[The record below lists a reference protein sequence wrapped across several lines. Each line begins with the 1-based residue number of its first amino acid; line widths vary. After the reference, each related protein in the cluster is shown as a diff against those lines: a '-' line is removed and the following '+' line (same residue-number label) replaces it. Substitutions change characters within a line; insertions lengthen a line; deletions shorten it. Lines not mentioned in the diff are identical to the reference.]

1 MDHISRKSPPLRH
14 LDLRR
19 DLNGVADLIEICFL
33 AQMDGDGLEYLRRIR
48 ETARNQS
55 TFWFLYQLDN
65 ATIPLN
71 GLVWEEEGKLIG
83 NLTLIPFF
91 REGSLNYL
99 IANVA
104 VHPDYRRRG
113 IARQLTEKALEYI
126 YEQGAYSA
134 WLQVREDNPPAI
146 ELYQS
151 LAFQEKARRTSW
163 ESSEHFSP
171 APFNQNIHITSRS
184 DQEWTFQSKWLR
196 AIYPPDVTWNLP
208 IEFKRIQPGFWQSLI
223 RFFKGQDLRNW
234 SARFRDQLIGVATWE
249 AGNFYND
256 FVWLAVPPE
265 WDQAAIP
272 ALLNLM
278 KKEVQF
284 RRPLQVNYPAG
295 RSDDV
300 FLEMGFNK
308 QNTLIWM
315 QKILGKI
322 KI

>member
-1 MDHISRKSPPLRH
+1 MDHISRKSPHLRH
-14 LDLRR
+14 LDLRK
-19 DLNGVADLIEICFL
+19 DLSGVADLIEVCFL

-55 TFWFLYQLDN
+55 SFWFLFPPDN
-65 ATIPLN
+65 ASIPLH
-71 GLVWEEEGKLIG
+71 GFVWEEEGKLIG

-91 REGSLNYL
+91 RDGSLNYL

-113 IARQLTEKALEYI
+113 IARRLTEKALDFI
-126 YEQGAYSA
+126 DEQDAYSA
-134 WLQVREDNPPAI
+134 WLQVRDDNPPAI
-146 ELYQS
+146 ELYKS

-163 ESSEHFSP
+163 ESGEHFSP
-171 APFNQNIHITSRS
+171 APFNQNLLISPRS
-184 DQEWTFQSKWLR
+184 DQEWVFQSKWLR
-196 AIYPPDVTWNLP
+196 AAYPPDVSWNLP
-208 IEFKRIQPGFWQSLI
+208 IEFKRIQPGFWQGLI

-234 SARFRDQLIGVATWE
+234 SARFRDQLIGAATWE

-265 WDQAAIP
+265 WDQTAIP
-272 ALLNLM
+272 ALLNQM
-278 KKEVQF
+278 KKEIPF
-284 RRPLQVNYPAG
+284 RHPLQVNYPAG

-322 KI
+322 MI